1 MKRVLIAGLYHET
14 HTFLQG
20 LTRCEDCEIKRGR
33 TLIDSPG
40 GGSPLAGAVEAAERL
55 GWDLIPAID
64 LRAMPG
70 PTVADEAVQRFWDAL
85 QRPLLENIERNLDGV
100 FLVLHGAMVSESCDD
115 VEGEILHRLRNALGN
130 RRIPVCGVV
139 DLHANFTRRMAEN
152 ADALIA
158 YHENPH
164 ADAKAS
170 AERAAQLLD
179 RLMEAGR
186 RPMTLWQHP
195 PILWPPTGTATNAD
209 PMRSLEAQAR
219 EIERRHDDILA
230 VNVLD
235 RHAGAMLEQPPRLP
249 LPKGPPSHLSAGL
262 NGEFAHSFPPGSI
275 LSACD
280 RRNFQYFNA
289 PSCIA
294 RSHVRWSAVLEPCI
308 TSNRS
313 ASTVLLLP

>member
-139 DLHANFTRRMAEN
+139 DLHANFTRRMARKRRRPDRLSRES
-152 ADALIA
+152 ARRCKSLGRKGGTTARSTDGSRPAPDDALA
-158 YHENPH
+158 TSSHPLA
-164 ADAKAS
+164 ADRYGDQRRSNAV
-170 AERAAQLLD
+170 
-179 RLMEAGR
+179 AG
-186 RPMTLWQHP
+186 
-195 PILWPPTGTATNAD
+195 
-209 PMRSLEAQAR
+209 S
-219 EIERRHDDILA
+219 
-230 VNVLD
+230 
-235 RHAGAMLEQPPRLP
+235 
-249 LPKGPPSHLSAGL
+249 PS
-262 NGEFAHSFPPGSI
+262 
-275 LSACD
+275 
-280 RRNFQYFNA
+280 
-289 PSCIA
+289 
-294 RSHVRWSAVLEPCI
+294 
-308 TSNRS
+308 T
-313 ASTVLLLP
+313 